1 LDSAHLDGDFVALLN
16 EYRGAVHRVCRNYAH
31 GIDDREELLQ
41 EIVYQLWR
49 AFPSYRR
56 EAAPITWIYRI
67 ALNTAISALRRRT
80 RRPPHVPLEA
90 TPEPASTPAAGSDS
104 GQVELLCRAMRGLG
118 EVERGLLLCYLDGLS
133 YREIG
138 DVLGISETNVG
149 ARLSRTRARLQE
161 LVKEGK

>member
-1 LDSAHLDGDFVALLN
+1 LDSARLDGDFLALLN
-16 EYRGAVHRVCRNYAH
+16 EYRGAVHRVCRNYAS

-80 RRPPHVPLEA
+80 RLPPHVGLEA
-90 TPEPASTPAAGSDS
+90 APEPASAPAESDS
-104 GQVELLCRAMRGLG
+104 GQVELLYRAMRRLG

>member
-1 LDSAHLDGDFVALLN
+1 MDSARLDGDFLALLN
-16 EYRGAVHRVCRNYAH
+16 EYRGAVHRVCRNYAN

-90 TPEPASTPAAGSDS
+90 APEPASAPAGSDS
-104 GQVELLCRAMRGLG
+104 GQVELLYRAMRKLG

-138 DVLGISETNVG
+138 DVLGLSETNVG